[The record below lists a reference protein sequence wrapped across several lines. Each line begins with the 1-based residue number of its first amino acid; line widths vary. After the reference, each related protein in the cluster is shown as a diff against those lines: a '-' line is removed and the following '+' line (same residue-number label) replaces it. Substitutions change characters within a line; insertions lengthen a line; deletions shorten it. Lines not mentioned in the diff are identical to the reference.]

1 MSRYL
6 ILAMHD
12 VTPATWPACKVLLDA
27 LDAVCRV
34 PKSLLV
40 IPNFYRGPTARN
52 SERFCRL
59 MTECLA
65 EGDELVLH
73 GYAHLDDQPPG
84 GFVNQ
89 LIRTRYTAG
98 EGEFAAIPLN
108 TARNRIEA
116 GAAWFAANGWPLH
129 GFVAPAWLMNAA
141 TWQALD
147 GLPLRYT
154 TTLRRFYLLHP
165 RRALTAPCLTYS
177 VRTPARRLVSRYYLH
192 WLARQH
198 AQTPLLRLGLHPAD
212 AAHPGVI
219 RHWQE
224 LLASSLETRTP
235 VTKNG
240 FAQVFAQ
247 ALMGGPETAPG
258 AHPQTSC

>member
-12 VTPATWPACKVLLDA
+12 VTPATWPACKVLLSA
-27 LDAVCRV
+27 LDEVARV

-52 SERFCRL
+52 SERFCRV
-59 MTECLA
+59 MSECLA

-84 GFVNQ
+84 GVIDQ

-98 EGEFAAIPLN
+98 EGEFSAIPLAA
-108 TARNRIEA
+108 ARARIEA

-129 GFVAPAWLMNAA
+129 GFVAPAWLMNPA
-141 TWQALD
+141 TWEALD

-154 TTLRRFYLLHP
+154 TTLQRFYLLHP
-165 RRALTAPCLTYS
+165 RRPLKAPCLTYS
-177 VRTPARRLVSRYYLH
+177 VRSPARRLVSRYYLR
-192 WLARQH
+192 WLAQRH
-198 AQTPLLRLGLHPAD
+198 AEAPLVRLGLHPAD
-212 AAHPGVI
+212 AAHPDVI

-224 LLASSLETRTP
+224 LLAACLETRTP

-240 FAQVFAQ
+240 FAQVLAQ
-247 ALMGGPETAPG
+247 AWMGGPETTVAG
-258 AHPQTSC
+258 HAQTSY

>member
-6 ILAMHD
+6 VIAMHD
-12 VTPATWPACKVLLDA
+12 VTPATWPACMALLSA
-27 LDAVCRV
+27 LDEVCPV

-40 IPNFYRGPTARN
+40 IPNYHQAPTARN

-59 MTECLA
+59 MTERLA
-65 EGDELVLH
+65 LGDELVLH

-84 GFVNQ
+84 GFIDQ

-98 EGEFAAIPLN
+98 EGEFSAIPLA
-108 TARNRIEA
+108 TARARMQA

-147 GLPLRYT
+147 ALPLRYT
-154 TTLRRFYLLHP
+154 TTLQRFYLLHP
-165 RRALTAPCLTYS
+165 TRALKAPCLTYS
-177 VRTPARRLVSRYYLH
+177 VQTNARRLVSRYYLR
-192 WLARQH
+192 WLTRQH
-198 AQTPLLRLGLHPAD
+198 ANTPLLRLGLHPAD
-212 AAHPGVI
+212 AAYPDVI
-219 RHWQE
+219 RHWQD
-224 LLASSLETRTP
+224 LLATCLETRTP

-247 ALMGGPETAPG
+247 ALMGGPETGVAGRPL
-258 AHPQTSC
+258 TSY

>member
-6 ILAMHD
+6 VLAMHD
-12 VTPATWPACKVLLDA
+12 VTPATWPACKVLLSA
-27 LDAVCRV
+27 LDEVCRV

-40 IPNFYRGPTARN
+40 IPNCHRGPTARN
-52 SERFCRL
+52 SERFCRVL
-59 MTECLA
+59 TECLT

-84 GFVNQ
+84 GFIDHW
-89 LIRTRYTAG
+89 IRTRYTDG
-98 EGEFAAIPLN
+98 EGEFSAIPPAA
-108 TARNRIEA
+108 ARARIEA

-141 TWQALD
+141 TWQTLG

-165 RRALTAPCLTYS
+165 TRALKAPCLTYS
-177 VRTPARRLVSRYYLH
+177 VRTHTHQLVSRYVVR

-198 AQTPLLRLGLHPAD
+198 AQAPLLRLGLHPAD
-212 AAHPGVI
+212 AAYPAVI
-219 RHWQE
+219 RHWQD
-224 LLASSLETRTP
+224 LLAACLETRTP

-247 ALMGGPETAPG
+247 ALMGGPETNLTG
-258 AHPQTSC
+258 LPQTSY